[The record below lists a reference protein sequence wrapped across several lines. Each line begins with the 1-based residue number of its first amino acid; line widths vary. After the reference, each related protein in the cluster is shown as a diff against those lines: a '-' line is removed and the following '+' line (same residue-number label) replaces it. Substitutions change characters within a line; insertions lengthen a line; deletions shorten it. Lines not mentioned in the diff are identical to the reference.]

1 MFEVTP
7 KIWPSDTGFQC
18 GVLIS
23 VYGHPGQR
31 VSKLALSLHL
41 CTQHLHRSK
50 VQTQATILIRLK
62 SMLTHPALKR
72 VENLTITILVDNSIE
87 WQALSYPSRQNR

>member
-1 MFEVTP
+1 MYTTP
-7 KIWPSDTGFQC
+7 
-18 GVLIS
+18 
-23 VYGHPGQR
+23 
-31 VSKLALSLHL
+31 
-41 CTQHLHRSK
+41 RSK